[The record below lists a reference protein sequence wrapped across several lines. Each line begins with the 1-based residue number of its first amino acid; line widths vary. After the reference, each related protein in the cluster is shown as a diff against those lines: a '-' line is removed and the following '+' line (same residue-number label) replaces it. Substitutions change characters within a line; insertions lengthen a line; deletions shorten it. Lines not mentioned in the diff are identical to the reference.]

1 MIETNINY
9 SMLQLAFIGDAVFEL
24 FIREYLMNKNIVKVK
39 ELKEA
44 SLNYVT
50 ASKQNDLLF
59 MLINN
64 NILSEEEL
72 DIVKRGRN
80 TKTHSKPKGCDI
92 VIYRHATAF
101 EALLGYLYLT
111 NKERLYEILNIV
123 VEM

>member
-1 MIETNINY
+1 MDY

-24 FIREYLMNKNIVKVK
+24 FIREYLMKKNIAKVK
-39 ELKEA
+39 ELKEE

-50 ASKQNDLLF
+50 ASKQNELLF
-59 MLINN
+59 KLINN
-64 NILSEEEL
+64 NILTEEEI

-80 TKTHSKPKGCDI
+80 TKTHSKPKSCDI

-101 EALLGYLYLT
+101 EALVGYLYLS
-111 NKERLYEILNIV
+111 NKDRLYEILNIV